1 MQLIDS
7 EISDNICLEE
17 TEGATATEGCSM
29 AKLMQIKSFALVL
42 QRANG
47 SASTS
52 NDPIIGYCFGYCTR
66 LANKKPFQI
75 ASKGTI
81 LICSVVA

>member
-1 MQLIDS
+1 MKLATIF
-7 EISDNICLEE
+7 LEE
-17 TEGATATEGCSM
+17 TEGATATEGYSI

-42 QRANG
+42 QRAFG

-52 NDPIIGYCFGYCTR
+52 NEPIIGYYAR

-75 ASKGTI
+75 SSKGSI
-81 LICSVVA
+81 LICVVVA